1 VSILPSL
8 GLGCGCEPRPH
19 GRARWRARGRGK
31 VVAGIDQVPAQP
43 APCRPELWRS
53 PGRGRWIRCREAGP
67 LDLGLGCPL
76 WASAA
81 MQACGSSTSSSG
93 PAGGPRWHDRGP
105 SDMPRP
111 LPRVAAA
118 HLAAGRRV
126 ASAGSGS
133 ARTAAAGYG
142 RVSDGGPASSRIER
156 LLPVRRWRAGLLGGG
171 VSFADGLA
179 ATVAGLLPAVV
190 PGRRAESAPRRRA
203 AVGARHAALL
213 QVAVEDEASGSGLF
227 AKPLVVAGERLDPA
241 GVTAGAFGIEQL
253 LEDGHV
259 RPPLPGC
266 RAGRSGSA
274 GVARPAPGHDAGQ
287 AQSHS

>member
-1 VSILPSL
+1 MGEHAGGQGAGAKLWPKSTKCRRSRLLAGQNFGGAQAEVAGSGAAKPVRSTSAWGALAGQRGHASVWLVNQQP
-8 GLGCGCEPRPH
+8 GPG
-19 GRARWRARGRGK
+19 GRAAM
-31 VVAGIDQVPAQP
+31 AQP
-43 APCRPELWRS
+43 WAERHATITSEGWR
-53 PGRGRWIRCREAGP
+53 RRTWR
-67 LDLGLGCPL
+67 
-76 WASAA
+76 
-81 MQACGSSTSSSG
+81 
-93 PAGGPRWHDRGP
+93 PAGGWLRLVRGQRGLR
-105 SDMPRP
+105 RP
-111 LPRVAAA
+111 GTA
-118 HLAAGRRV
+118 RR
-126 ASAGSGS
+126 
-133 ARTAAAGYG
+133 R
-142 RVSDGGPASSRIER
+142 GPASSRSER
-156 LLPVRRWRAGLLGGG
+156 LLPVRRWRPGLLGGG

-179 ATVAGLLPAVV
+179 ATVAGVLPAVV
-190 PGRRAESAPRRRA
+190 PGRRAESVPRRRA

-274 GVARPAPGHDAGQ
+274 GVARSARPAPGHAAGQ

>member
-1 VSILPSL
+1 MGEHAGGQGAGAKLWPESTRCRRSRLLAGQNFGGAQAEVAGSGAAKPVRSTSAW
-8 GLGCGCEPRPH
+8 GAPCGPARPCKRVARQPAA
-19 GRARWRARGRGK
+19 RAR
-31 VVAGIDQVPAQP
+31 P
-43 APCRPELWRS
+43 
-53 PGRGRWIRCREAGP
+53 
-67 LDLGLGCPL
+67 
-76 WASAA
+76 
-81 MQACGSSTSSSG
+81 
-93 PAGGPRWHDRGP
+93 GGPRWHNRGP

-111 LPRVAAA
+111 LPRRGGGAPGG
-118 HLAAGRRV
+118 LPAGGFGWFGVSADCGGRV
-126 ASAGSGS
+126 
-133 ARTAAAGYG
+133 R

>member
-1 VSILPSL
+1 
-8 GLGCGCEPRPH
+8 
-19 GRARWRARGRGK
+19 
-31 VVAGIDQVPAQP
+31 VPAKP

-67 LDLGLGCPL
+67 LDLVLGCPL
-76 WASAA
+76 RASAA

-93 PAGGPRWHDRGP
+93 PAGGPRWHNRGP

-111 LPRVAAA
+111 LPRRGGGAPGGQPTGGFGWFGVSADCG
-118 HLAAGRRV
+118 GRVR
-126 ASAGSGS
+126 
-133 ARTAAAGYG
+133 

-156 LLPVRRWRAGLLGGG
+156 LLPVHRWRAGLLGGG

-259 RPPLPGC
+259 RLPLPGC

-287 AQSHS
+287 AHSHS